1 MPAAEI
7 FSRLYDSI
15 TKGNIKESL
24 EIYNNYIKELDGQS
38 FQEMFK
44 QVLLKIK
51 EDYENEKNS
60 NATYHVSQ
68 KISETLKKMIS
79 KN

>member
-1 MPAAEI
+1 MQSAEI
-7 FSRLYDSI
+7 FSRLYDNI
-15 TKGNIKESL
+15 TKANIKGSL
-24 EIYNNYIKELDGQS
+24 EISNNYIKESDYQS
-38 FQEMFK
+38 FQEIFK

-51 EDYENEKNS
+51 EDYENKKIS

-68 KISETLKKMIS
+68 IISEKLEKMIS